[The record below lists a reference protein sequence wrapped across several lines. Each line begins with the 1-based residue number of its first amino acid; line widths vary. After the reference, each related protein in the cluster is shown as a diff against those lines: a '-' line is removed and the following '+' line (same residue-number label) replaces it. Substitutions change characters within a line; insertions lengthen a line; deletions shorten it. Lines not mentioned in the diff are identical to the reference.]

1 MIPHGLHDF
10 AAACLGLWLGW
21 FLIRK
26 LFRQRLTLRTADL
39 LLVCVAAGIAFSH
52 NEYVVGFMAICG
64 IVTRCLL
71 GIQDGDSAFSFKV
84 KKDGAQT

>member
-1 MIPHGLHDF
+1 MPHGLHDF

-26 LFRQRLTLRTADL
+26 LFLQKLTLRTADL
-39 LLVCVAAGIAFSH
+39 LLVCVAAAIAFSH
-52 NEYVVGFMAICG
+52 NEYVVWMMAMCG

-71 GIQDGDSAFSFKV
+71 GIQDVDSTLSFRSKNN
-84 KKDGAQT
+84 GAET

>member
-1 MIPHGLHDF
+1 MDIIHQGLHDF

-39 LLVCVAAGIAFSH
+39 LLVCVASGIAFSH
-52 NEYVVGFMAICG
+52 NEYVVGMMAICG

-71 GIQDGDSAFSFKV
+71 GIQDGDSAISFKV
-84 KKDGAQT
+84 KKDG